1 MSQLRRGSLDDP
13 AASRPLSRGVGA
25 TVRLG
30 PLAIGRATLEP
41 GWRWS
46 SDVKPI
52 VRTTWCQSHHLH
64 VLLAG
69 ALGVEMEDGERAE
82 FAVGDVFEIP
92 PGHDAWVVGDEPAT
106 LLDVFGNASDFGV
119 PSSIPRVVATML
131 MTDIVG
137 STATAARLG
146 DAAWRQLLEGH
157 NRVVR
162 RELGRFRG
170 REVDTTGDGFLAT
183 FDSAAAALQCAVA
196 IRDGLKDQAID
207 VRIGI
212 HTGEVETVD
221 GDVRGIAVHAAARIM
236 AMAGPSEILTSGV
249 TRAITDGGGFAFE
262 NRGRH
267 ELKGLPAAVEL
278 FALK

>member
-1 MSQLRRGSLDDP
+1 M
-13 AASRPLSRGVGA
+13 
-25 TVRLG
+25 VRVG
-30 PLAIGRATLEP
+30 PLAIGRATFEP

-52 VRTTWCQSHHLH
+52 VRTAWCQSHHLH

-69 ALGVEMEDGERAE
+69 RLGVEMEDGERAE
-82 FAVGDVFEIP
+82 FAAGDVFEIP
-92 PGHDAWVVGDEPAT
+92 PGHDAWVVGDDPAT
-106 LLDVFGNASDFGV
+106 LLDISGTAADFAL
-119 PSSIPRVVATML
+119 PSSFSRVVATML

-146 DAAWRQLLEGH
+146 DAAWRQVLERH
-157 NRVVR
+157 NRLVR
-162 RELGRFRG
+162 GELGRFRG
-170 REVDTTGDGFLAT
+170 REVDTTGDGFLAL

-236 AMAGPSEILTSGV
+236 ASAGPSEILTSGV
-249 TRAITDGGGFAFE
+249 TRAITEGGGFEFE
-262 NRGRH
+262 SRGRQ

-278 FALK
+278 FALQ

>member
-1 MSQLRRGSLDDP
+1 MSKIRRGSLDDA
-13 AASRPLSRGVGA
+13 AASRPLSRGAGSM
-25 TVRLG
+25 VRLG

-52 VRTTWCQSHHLH
+52 VRTEWCLSHHMH

-69 ALGVEMEDGERAE
+69 TLGVEMEGGERAE

-92 PGHDAWVVGDEPAT
+92 PGHDAWVVGDQPAT
-106 LLDVFGNASDFGV
+106 LLDVSGNAADFGV

-137 STATAARLG
+137 STATAARVG
-146 DAAWRQLLEGH
+146 DAAWRQVLEGH

-162 RELGRFRG
+162 WELGRFRG
-170 REVDTTGDGFLAT
+170 REVDTTGDGFLAM
-183 FDSAAAALQCAVA
+183 FNSAGAALQCAVA
-196 IRDGLKDQAID
+196 IRDALIDQAID

-212 HTGEVETVD
+212 HTGEVEMIE

-236 AMAGPSEILTSGV
+236 ATAGPTEILTSGV
-249 TRAITDGGGFAFE
+249 TRAIAEGGGFEYE

-267 ELKGLPAAVEL
+267 EIKGLPAATEL
-278 FALK
+278 FELK

>member
-1 MSQLRRGSLDDP
+1 M
-13 AASRPLSRGVGA
+13 
-25 TVRLG
+25 VRLG

-52 VRTTWCQSHHLH
+52 VGTEWCQSRHLH

-69 ALGVEMEDGERAE
+69 TFGVEMEDGERAE
-82 FAVGDVFEIP
+82 FAAGDVFEIP
-92 PGHDAWVVGDEPAT
+92 PGHDAWVVGDDPVT
-106 LLDVFGNASDFGV
+106 ILDVSGNAAVFGI

-146 DAAWRQLLEGH
+146 DAAWRQVLEGH
-157 NRVVR
+157 NRIIR
-162 RELGRFRG
+162 GELGRFQG
-170 REVDTTGDGFLAT
+170 REVDTTGDGFLAI
-183 FDSAAAALQCAVA
+183 FNSAAAALQCAVA
-196 IRDGLKDQAID
+196 IRDGLRDQAID
-207 VRIGI
+207 VRIGV

-221 GDVRGIAVHAAARIM
+221 DDVRGIAVHAAARIM
-236 AMAGPSEILTSGV
+236 ATAGPSEILTSGV
-249 TRAITDGGGFAFE
+249 TRAITDGGGFEFE
-262 NRGRH
+262 DRGRR

-278 FALK
+278 FALR